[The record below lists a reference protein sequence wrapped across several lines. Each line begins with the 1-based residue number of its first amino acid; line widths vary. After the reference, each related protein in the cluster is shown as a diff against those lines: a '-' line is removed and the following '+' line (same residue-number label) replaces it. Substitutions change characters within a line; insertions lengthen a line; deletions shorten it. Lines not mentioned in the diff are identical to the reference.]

1 MSPSELA
8 DLFEK
13 NPTQPYRLILDSG
26 DRVIVAEPQKTFVTE
41 SILFMKAPAEMA
53 KPLGKVTMVAVFSIS
68 MVEPIDRPQLPGR
81 SRRRR

>member
-26 DRVIVAEPQKTFVTE
+26 DRVIVADPRKTLVSQIT
-41 SILFMKAPAEMA
+41 LFLRASEDVEKQ
-53 KPLGKVTMVAVFSIS
+53 LGKVSMVAIPNIT
-68 MVEPIDRPQLPGR
+68 MIEPIDRPQLPTR
-81 SRRRR
+81 SRRRK

>member
-1 MSPSELA
+1 MSPSDLA

-26 DRVIVAEPQKTFVTE
+26 DRVIVAEPRKTVMSEIT
-41 SILFMKAPAEMA
+41 LFLRASEDIE
-53 KPLGKVTMVAVFSIS
+53 KPLGKVSIVS
-68 MVEPIDRPQLPGR
+68 VPSIAMVEPIDRPPSFR